1 MIFLNKGSIQDPK
14 SEQFSDHNVLT
25 SYLNFL
31 DYGYKSFG
39 LTENQK
45 VHLLNHNKGSTRN
58 SILSQEEKD
67 KLRTFTYHRQHY
79 VNHGLDSI
87 HTCGKAVQD
96 LRKARKTKSAIYSNK
111 IEGKRVFKKER
122 EYSHGFF
129 NGQTINSKYS
139 YITKMFSHKWWD
151 DNQSRT
157 NVKIQCNALARDT
170 KIVPSEI
177 TRSSSYQYYNHHNE
191 INISPSW
198 FRNVYMKGLTTT
210 IYKSK
215 TAFVASAKPNPI
227 ERLKANGLDVYKV
240 DLITCHDGLISLVKD
255 LWYIVY
261 ESKPLE
267 MIEAHNDFGGNVP
280 MRGGS
285 DDEKAGLKNNIVYHP
300 AETINCASDNF
311 RRAENVMSGRVQ
323 KNLLN
328 AMGV

>member
-1 MIFLNKGSIQDPK
+1 M
-14 SEQFSDHNVLT
+14 
-25 SYLNFL
+25 
-31 DYGYKSFG
+31 
-39 LTENQK
+39 
-45 VHLLNHNKGSTRN
+45 
-58 SILSQEEKD
+58 
-67 KLRTFTYHRQHY
+67 
-79 VNHGLDSI
+79 
-87 HTCGKAVQD
+87 
-96 LRKARKTKSAIYSNK
+96 RKARKTKSAIYSNK

-157 NVKIQCNALARDT
+157 NVKIQCNALARET

-177 TRSSSYQYYNHHNE
+177 ARSSSYQYYNHHNE

-280 MRGGS
+280 SRGNDS
-285 DDEKAGLKNNIVYHP
+285 ERENFKNNIVYHP